1 MRIFEEFIGTYIQ
14 NLIDGSDGKYN
25 LTEKDKQEIIEDI
38 NYDDDIWNLLD
49 YKIFEKLENFR
60 IEKGDE

>member
-60 IEKGDE
+60 IEGDE